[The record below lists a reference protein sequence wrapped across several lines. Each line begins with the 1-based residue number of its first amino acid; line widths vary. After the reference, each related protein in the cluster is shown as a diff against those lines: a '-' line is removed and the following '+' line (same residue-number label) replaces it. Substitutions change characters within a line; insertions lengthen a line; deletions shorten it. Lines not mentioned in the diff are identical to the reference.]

1 MEVTLVSRF
10 DAVGRMGSFSQ
21 EKIKDEPMFFNASEE
36 FAYEHGGPITRAF
49 LGSIPGYWHDGIF
62 DSRVHMLM
70 EGWYPCIPG
79 FHVDDAP
86 RCDRKDGQPNHYN
99 PSYKA
104 EHVFAIS
111 GDCSLTQLLEGTVT
125 LPEPADGSGITT
137 YRMWDELLNAA
148 PQGIVYQAHPNT
160 LYWFNGQSIHRGAA
174 ATKSGWRWFGR
185 ISRGTPRK
193 PTNEL
198 RKQVQVY
205 ISPINKG
212 W

>member
-1 MEVTLVSRF
+1 MPKFTEADVR
-10 DAVGRMGSFSQ
+10 
-21 EKIKDEPMFFNASEE
+21 DEPMFFSAGTRIAWNE
-36 FAYEHGGPITRAF
+36 GGAITRAF
-49 LGSIPGYWHDGIF
+49 LQAVPKDWLEDGIF

-86 RCDRKDGQPNHYN
+86 RCDRKDGQPNHIN
-99 PSYKA
+99 PSYQA
-104 EHVFAIS
+104 EHIFVIV
-111 GDCSLTQLLEGTVT
+111 GDCSQTRMLDGELV
-125 LPEPADGSGITT
+125 LPEPEDGSGVTT
-137 YRMWDELLNAA
+137 YRLWDEQLNASS
-148 PQGIVYQAHPNT
+148 QGIASWAVSGQ
-160 LYWFNGQSIHRGAA
+160 LYWFDWQGVHRGSP
-174 ATKSGWRWFGR
+174 ATKAGWRWFGR

-193 PTNEL
+193 KTNEM